1 MKLTKTRESDITF
14 IVKDIMMY
22 KLGLEESQLQD
33 SADLQEDLGIDSLDI
48 IELQTEIE
56 NKFHITIS
64 DEETE
69 KMKTL
74 GSIIQCVQR
83 KMRPWK

>member
-1 MKLTKTRESDITF
+1 MTKTKESDITF

-33 SADLQEDLGIDSLDI
+33 SADLQNDLGIDSLDI
-48 IELQTEIE
+48 IELQSEIE

-64 DEETE
+64 DEEAE
-69 KMKTL
+69 KMKTV
-74 GSIIQCVQR
+74 GSIIHFMQG
-83 KMRPWK
+83 KMQT

>member
-74 GSIIQCVQR
+74 GSIIHCVQR